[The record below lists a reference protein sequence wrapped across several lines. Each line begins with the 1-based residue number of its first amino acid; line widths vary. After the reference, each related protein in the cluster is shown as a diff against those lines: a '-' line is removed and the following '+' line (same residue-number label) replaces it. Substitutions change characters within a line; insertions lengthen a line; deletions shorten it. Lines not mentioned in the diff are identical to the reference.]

1 MLRPPTHRADAPP
14 VVFLRTDP
22 GLAHARIAA
31 ERAALHGAPHPIDRF
46 LGGETRYDLAAVIR
60 CDVLGEVS
68 ILDYVGD
75 ATLFRLRRLPREV
88 YEQVRS
94 ALSANTAHQLCKL
107 GVGDTGQLIGA
118 LSFDRART
126 VDAWAAACRAWL
138 VSIERSPIPWPL
150 AEGVDVCDALHEVDP
165 SIVEAVGVAAF
176 MASSPLRADESLRY
190 A

>member
-22 GLAHARIAA
+22 GLAHKRIAA
-31 ERAALHGAPHPIDRF
+31 ERDKLAGAAHPIDRY
-46 LGGETRYDLAAVIR
+46 LAGETRYDLGAVIR
-60 CDVLGEVS
+60 CDVLGEVL

-94 ALSANTAHQLCKL
+94 ALSASTARRLTEL
-107 GVGDTGQLIGA
+107 GVTDAGQLIGA

-126 VDAWAAACRAWL
+126 VDAWASACRAGL
-138 VSIERSPIPWPL
+138 VSIERSPIPWPP

-176 MASSPLRADESLRY
+176 MASAPLRADESLRY